1 MREKQI
7 EEIIENFPES
17 VENGLR
23 VIKRQKRT
31 SLGIIDLFCKDKKD
45 NYVIV
50 EIKKNPTTK
59 VIAQLAKYNMA
70 LIKEGISKDKL
81 RTILVVQEATD
92 TIKEIC
98 NFFKF
103 ELKNLNPNKKIKK
116 TKNRKFSYKEG
127 NLAIFF
133 MKNKFIK
140 VMDFLIENYLFDYT
154 KTEVAREVGISR
166 MTIEHIWNY
175 LIKKRMIIRRKKIGN
190 AILYRLNTE
199 NIIVKKLREL
209 DLLLTKVNY
218 EKSKIVIPA

>member
-1 MREKQI
+1 MRKSA
-7 EEIIENFPES
+7 F
-17 VENGLR
+17 
-23 VIKRQKRT
+23 IKT
-31 SLGIIDLFCKDKKD
+31 FG
-45 NYVIV
+45 
-50 EIKKNPTTK
+50 
-59 VIAQLAKYNMA
+59 
-70 LIKEGISKDKL
+70 
-81 RTILVVQEATD
+81 EA
-92 TIKEIC
+92 
-98 NFFKF
+98 
-103 ELKNLNPNKKIKK
+103 P
-116 TKNRKFSYKEG
+116 
-127 NLAIFF
+127 
-133 MKNKFIK
+133 FIK